1 MRLAVPE
8 GLSSNVERRTSNVQL
23 RLFYQSMFADTV
35 MQLERA
41 YLERLMLWGAASIVA
56 GTAVLAALAVWRA
69 RSAMLSYFA
78 WQTILWG
85 VGSLVVGA
93 VRWHAIPVR
102 DLASATQLDR
112 FLWFDAGLAAGIV
125 ALGIVLSATALKLGP
140 RQGLLG
146 AALAVIV
153 QGTAL
158 FAIHARLM
166 VALQV

>member
-1 MRLAVPE
+1 
-8 GLSSNVERRTSNVQL
+8 
-23 RLFYQSMFADTV
+23 MFADTV
-35 MQLERA
+35 MQLERV

-56 GTAVLAALAVWRA
+56 GTAVLAALALWRV

-85 VGSLVVGA
+85 LGSLVVGV
-93 VRWHAIPVR
+93 VRWHAIPLR
-102 DLASATQLDR
+102 DLAAATHLDR
-112 FLWFDAGLAAGIV
+112 FLWFDAGFAAGIV
-125 ALGIVLSATALKLGP
+125 VLGIVLSATALKLGP

>member
-1 MRLAVPE
+1 
-8 GLSSNVERRTSNVQL
+8 
-23 RLFYQSMFADTV
+23 MFADTV
-35 MQLERA
+35 LQLERV

-69 RSAMLSYFA
+69 RSVMLSYFA
-78 WQTILWG
+78 WQTMLWG
-85 VGSLVVGA
+85 CGALLVGA
-93 VRWHAIPVR
+93 VRWRAIPLR
-102 DLASATQLDR
+102 DLAAATRLDR
-112 FLWFDAGLAAGIV
+112 FLWFDAGLAAGVVVMGV
-125 ALGIVLSATALKLGP
+125 ALSFTALKLGP